1 MPMPTTTAPPRP
13 LAPAG
18 REHGPAFRV
27 LRWTVRVLAVLV
39 VVATL
44 LPFVPSGAWWV
55 RVFDYPRAQIAAL
68 GVLVLA
74 VYAAVAW
81 RGEVGWGGRV
91 LAAAL
96 AACVA
101 VQAVQI
107 APYTPLVPTTV
118 VQTTG
123 APPGPTLS
131 LLVANVLLD
140 NREADR
146 FLAVVRR
153 YDPDVVLVLEPDAW
167 WARALAPLDAAYP
180 YGAKEPLSNT
190 YGMLLYSRRPLRDLQ
205 TRYLVEPDIPSMH
218 ARVEVGPGRWAALHA
233 LHPDPP
239 NPQYATDTGE
249 RDGELLLVARE
260 VRERGGP
267 AVVVGDFNDVA
278 WSRTTRLFQETSG
291 LLDPRVGRGTF
302 STYNAEWPLLR
313 WPLDHVFHS
322 DHFALVRL
330 ERGPAFGSDHFPV
343 FAELALTPAAEALQD
358 APDAEADDLREAD
371 ETIREANPR
380 ESL

>member
-1 MPMPTTTAPPRP
+1 MTPVPPTLTAPPEPRATHP
-13 LAPAG
+13 ALRAARALAYG
-18 REHGPAFRV
+18 
-27 LRWTVRVLAVLV
+27 LAAAL

-44 LPFVPSGAWWV
+44 LPLVPSGAWWV
-55 RVFDYPRAQIAAL
+55 RVFDYPRVQIAGGGAA
-68 GVLVLA
+68 VLVAL
-74 VYAAVAW
+74 AAVVR
-81 RGEVGWGGRV
+81 RGDRWGLG

-107 APYTPLVPTTV
+107 APYTPLVPPTV
-118 VQTTG
+118 VRAA
-123 APPGPTLS
+123 APPAGPTLS
-131 LLVANVLLD
+131 VLVANVLLD

-146 FLAVVRR
+146 FLAVVAH

-167 WARALAPLDAAYP
+167 WTRALAPLDAAYP
-180 YGAKEPLSNT
+180 YGAKEPLDNT
-190 YGMLLYSRRPLRDLQ
+190 YGMLLYSRLPLRDVQ

-239 NPQYATDTGE
+239 NPQYATDTDE

-260 VRERGGP
+260 VRERGGA

-302 STYNAEWPLLR
+302 STYNARWPLLR

-343 FAELALTPAAEALQD
+343 FAELALTPGAEALQD

-371 ETIREANPR
+371 EAIREADPR

>member
-1 MPMPTTTAPPRP
+1 M
-13 LAPAG
+13 L
-18 REHGPAFRV
+18 
-27 LRWTVRVLAVLV
+27 

-44 LPFVPSGAWWV
+44 LPLVPSGAWWV
-55 RVFDYPRAQIAAL
+55 RVFDYPRAQVAGGGVVAL
-68 GVLVLA
+68 L
-74 VYAAVAW
+74 
-81 RGEVGWGGRV
+81 
-91 LAAAL
+91 AL
-96 AACVA
+96 AAVVRRGDAWGVGLAVALAGCVA
-101 VQAVQI
+101 YQAAQI
-107 APYTPLVPTTV
+107 APYTPLVSPTV
-118 VQTTG
+118 VETP
-123 APPGPTLS
+123 APDGPTLS
-131 LLVANVLLD
+131 VLVANVLMD
-140 NREADR
+140 NRETDR

-153 YDPDVVLVLEPDAW
+153 YDPDLVLVLEPDARW
-167 WARALAPLDAAYP
+167 EAALRPLDAAYP
-180 YGAKEPLSNT
+180 HAAKEPLPNT
-190 YGMLLYSRRPLRDLQ
+190 YGMLLYSRLPLADAE

-218 ARVEVGPGRWAALHA
+218 ARVRVGRRWVALHA

-239 NPQYATDTGE
+239 NPEYATETTE

-267 AVVVGDFNDVA
+267 TVVVGDFNDVA
-278 WSRTTRLFQETSG
+278 WSATTRLFQETSG

-302 STYNAEWPLLR
+302 STYNAKWPLLR

-358 APDAEADDLREAD
+358 APDAEAEDLREAD
-371 ETIREANPR
+371 EAIREASPR

>member
-1 MPMPTTTAPPRP
+1 MRP
-13 LAPAG
+13 ALRLARAVSYG
-18 REHGPAFRV
+18 
-27 LRWTVRVLAVLV
+27 LAAAL

-44 LPFVPSGAWWV
+44 LPLAPSGAWWV
-55 RVFDYPRAQIAAL
+55 RVFDYPRAQVAGGGAA
-68 GVLVLA
+68 VLV
-74 VYAAVAW
+74 
-81 RGEVGWGGRV
+81 
-91 LAAAL
+91 AL
-96 AACVA
+96 AAVVRRGDAGGVALAVALAGCVMY
-101 VQAVQI
+101 QAARI
-107 APYTPLVPTTV
+107 APYTPVVAPTV
-118 VQTTG
+118 VETP
-123 APPGPTLS
+123 APDGPTLS
-131 LLVANVLLD
+131 VLVANVLME
-140 NREADR
+140 NRDADR

-153 YDPDVVLVLEPDAW
+153 FDPDLVLVLEPDARW
-167 WARALAPLDAAYP
+167 EAALRPLDAAYP
-180 YGAKEPLSNT
+180 YTAKEPLGNT
-190 YGMLLYSRRPLRDLQ
+190 YGMLLYSRAPLADVE

-218 ARVEVGPGRWAALHA
+218 ARVRVGRQWVRLHA

-239 NPQYATDTGE
+239 NPRYATRTTE

-278 WSRTTRLFQETSG
+278 WSATTRLFQETSG

-302 STYNAEWPLLR
+302 STYHADWPLVR

-322 DHFALVRL
+322 DHFTLVRI

-358 APDAEADDLREAD
+358 APDAEADDLEEADEAIREAD
-371 ETIREANPR
+371 PR